1 MFLKLLNNIGGNT
14 DTIDFFNKV
23 DLATQKFIIN
33 SGKLNSIQLEEIRT
47 TAEWTDG
54 TNGVRTTLSGL
65 AESELDAAI
74 QAAAFSTAEQKATAS
89 TLGLGTATKGLLA
102 TMKAHPFMSI
112 TTAVG
117 IVIGAYSSWKQHQE
131 QNRQAAEDTAQTY
144 AETSKAIEDY
154 SKRYGELRTALLNA
168 KGNEEETYNIK
179 KQLLDLQKELN
190 DKYGDEYG
198 KLNLVT
204 DAYRDQTEAIK
215 NLNKETAQK
224 YLNENEA
231 DIRTANKKMTEDKHY
246 NLSYTGLVG
255 TTEEGKALI
264 EIAKKYEDSGVTL
277 QDELGTGDYTQFSIH
292 LNANAETAYETINAF
307 ETDVKKKAK
316 ELGDEHLFDDVIE
329 ISSKELNRSKSIIDG
344 YGKRYIQALTYE
356 IVVDDNLSPQYN
368 QAIQAVQD
376 YNEALLKSDT
386 PYNDESVITAYN
398 NLKELK
404 SVIYDN
410 EEEWGKY
417 SSVIDTVFDQADT
430 KLIGFTQ
437 KLQNNWWGIGDL
449 TSKIKEENYTDT
461 DLKALWDSGQAGLN
475 FIVLAARAQLC
486 GVAVDELIPILTQ
499 LDIVQKDLDNDI
511 PELNVIKNKEEMIS
525 SINQL
530 SEGFESL
537 DRIMSSIGGSD
548 PFDFSL
554 LTDSKFKDTFGDLGD
569 SYTDFIDTISNSPKD
584 INACQAAFN
593 ELITAWLN
601 SDNVLSGI
609 SDDTVG
615 ITENMLQAMGVVN
628 ADQIAQNA
636 LAKAKAQTAWE
647 TQNLNVRTAEGIQLL
662 AEEAGFTGEA
672 EKAFISY
679 LVQKLLAETPPDVSG
694 DISALAN
701 IVDSLGIATSAWQK
715 YYTVKARMAEIA
727 ADPNYVGTD
736 DFGNPVSKETVL
748 QQYTDIANMY
758 QQEAIEELEAQRTK
772 AIYNIR
778 KFSPANTGSS
788 KSPQSTELDLA
799 AESVNNLKQ
808 HLDLLTTD
816 LENTDPYSEKLPI
829 LKELIQTQ
837 EAYNN
842 ALQSQ
847 ADLYYDEYQ
856 KSLQSLP
863 QDLQEK
869 ISGYDSF
876 SIETIPETLKDAV
889 SKAQSYRDKWNSAT
903 ISIKQAGKELEN
915 LRLKQ
920 MDLAQ
925 ARLDD
930 KIGVVQNKAADIQNQ
945 MDEAEAMGLNATSE
959 QYRSLI
965 RLSRQ
970 EEKYNQNKLT
980 GLQAELL
987 LLDED
992 EDAYYDCLGAIQDC
1006 ENAISKCAQ
1015 NQAAYNKAILELPIQ
1030 YLEKAN
1036 DSLNDE
1042 LDELQ
1047 DKQDDLD
1054 SAIAGVT
1061 GHLQDQ
1067 IEAQQTLRDEAEE
1080 TAQKQIDAIQD
1091 EIDGLQKANDERK
1104 QQLDLEEKLYNL
1116 ERAKNQKTTRIFRE
1130 SEGGFVY
1137 EADSEAVRNAQN
1149 EYEDALFEQTIS
1161 DMEDKIRDIEES
1173 RDALLESYDLE
1184 IDRLQKIVES
1194 WDGIT
1199 EAIQRA
1205 KDMTMAGTILGS
1217 GWQDRVTSG
1226 DTGDLENASGQYEKN
1241 DREQTWAERQIEE
1254 NERLIRQ
1261 VEDYIEAW
1269 QTGQITIREARE
1281 EINDIVSDVMPEIEA
1296 NDERVSSLST
1306 YTSAWSNAQ
1315 TNVADSVAAVTETVL
1330 NNVDEL
1336 LATDARRQA
1345 VFDYATEWANS
1356 ALAVGG
1362 ALGSINEANAEAVLA
1377 EGTYL
1382 GQRISNLSV
1391 FQGTYSTM
1399 ASSISKMCHDIIT
1412 SCKEAEKA
1420 LKELSDDEDRYGYGQ
1435 GTTHARP
1442 GLHRVAEGNRPEI
1455 IIRNSGAAFLAK
1467 RETHYPFAGG
1477 ETVLNPSDTG
1487 HVLRGDH
1494 LEPID
1499 AGLPVLKDQQTRSL
1513 IDTLG
1518 QNAPLSI
1525 SGMPEAFSPS
1535 AGLTAGNVRQ
1545 ENVVVNFGDVN
1556 LPQVKDVDTFTR
1568 AIADGTLKSA
1578 LQQRLMRNK

>member
-1 MFLKLLNNIGGNT
+1 MTTWLDKLKSDVPIITDDFKNFASSWENITIAQTLNGWVEYVKSIGNT
-14 DTIDFFNKV
+14 DKELLKFLTDV
-23 DLATQKFIIN
+23 D
-33 SGKLNSIQLEEIRT
+33 SGKRSIKDIDAYIQSASSTTSKFGATLKAIGINLGIMLAINAGIWAVSKAWDHFANRIENLKHAAEKSTQEYSSLHSAIDSINGELKTTGTRIDELNQKDHLTFLEQEELEKLKNANEELERQLGNREALANVAKENANKAAKEYFDSQGTGQRYLGWDMSQVEVGNTRYGQESLDMYYGTQLEVAKQQVADYGNLLQQKTDIENRITDFQT
-47 TAEWTDG
+47 TNPSDYENSDDYQNLVLESNAI
-54 TNGVRTTLSGL
+54 NNALNMLKNSLS
-65 AESELDAAI
+65 E
-74 QAAAFSTAEQKATAS
+74 
-89 TLGLGTATKGLLA
+89 
-102 TMKAHPFMSI
+102 SI
-112 TTAVG
+112 TNFDKFDD
-117 IVIGAYSSWKQHQE
+117 S
-131 QNRQAAEDTAQTY
+131 
-144 AETSKAIEDY
+144 
-154 SKRYGELRTALLNA
+154 
-168 KGNEEETYNIK
+168 
-179 KQLLDLQKELN
+179 LDLEN
-190 DKYGDEYG
+190 D
-198 KLNLVT
+198 
-204 DAYRDQTEAIK
+204 Q
-215 NLNKETAQK
+215 
-224 YLNENEA
+224 
-231 DIRTANKKMTEDKHY
+231 
-246 NLSYTGLVG
+246 SY
-255 TTEEGKALI
+255 
-264 EIAKKYEDSGVTL
+264 
-277 QDELGTGDYTQFSIH
+277 
-292 LNANAETAYETINAF
+292 
-307 ETDVKKKAK
+307 
-316 ELGDEHLFDDVIE
+316 
-329 ISSKELNRSKSIIDG
+329 ID
-344 YGKRYIQALTYE
+344 
-356 IVVDDNLSPQYN
+356 
-368 QAIQAVQD
+368 
-376 YNEALLKSDT
+376 
-386 PYNDESVITAYN
+386 
-398 NLKELK
+398 
-404 SVIYDN
+404 
-410 EEEWGKY
+410 
-417 SSVIDTVFDQADT
+417 
-430 KLIGFTQ
+430 
-437 KLQNNWWGIGDL
+437 
-449 TSKIKEENYTDT
+449 
-461 DLKALWDSGQAGLN
+461 DLKAISDGYQKFFGNKKNPPQSFNEIWNSSSFVNSRKELESMAQAGTLSPATLN
-475 FIVLAARAQLC
+475 NN
-486 GVAVDELIPILTQ
+486 E
-499 LDIVQKDLDNDI
+499 
-511 PELNVIKNKEEMIS
+511 S
-525 SINQL
+525 YNQL
-530 SEGFESL
+530 LKGTGKTAKETCENIYAYVDSIDKANGATKQVEAKQALSHSEIISAINELSGGFESL
-537 DRIMSSIGGSD
+537 NQIMSSISGSD
-548 PFDFSL
+548 PFDYSL
-554 LTDSKFKDTFGDLGD
+554 LDDSTFKETFSGLGK
-569 SYTDFIDTISNSPKD
+569 SYTDFITTITKSPKD
-584 INACQAAFN
+584 ISACQSAFDD
-593 ELITAWLN
+593 LLTSWLN
-601 SDNVLSGI
+601 STGIIEGLSGNTKQLAIDMLSLLGVANAEEIVTEALVQKQNKLAAQKYFTKEASSDLENATLNEINQFLKETEVADITKMYLAQLALEKIAVNDAKIDTASDIEQIIGLANAAGASAKVI
-609 SDDTVG
+609 SDL
-615 ITENMLQAMGVVN
+615 EN
-628 ADQIAQNA
+628 
-636 LAKAKAQTAWE
+636 AKAVLGSSIADPNSEKYDPQR
-647 TQNLNVRTAEGIQLL
+647 VRTATDTIESIQ
-662 AEEAGFTGEA
+662 AGTYDFE
-672 EKAFISY
+672 F
-679 LVQKLLAETPPDVSG
+679 
-694 DISALAN
+694 DI
-701 IVDSLGIATSAWQK
+701 
-715 YYTVKARMAEIA
+715 
-727 ADPNYVGTD
+727 DPNKFKSATYNNRTTSRAGNSGSNSSQATEF
-736 DFGNPVSKETVL
+736 DF
-748 QQYTDIANMY
+748 
-758 QQEAIEELEAQRTK
+758 
-772 AIYNIR
+772 
-778 KFSPANTGSS
+778 
-788 KSPQSTELDLA
+788 A
-799 AESVNNLKQ
+799 AESVKNLKQ
-808 HLDLLTTD
+808 NLDLLTTD

-837 EAYNN
+837 EAYNY

-876 SIETIPETLKDAV
+876 SIETIPDTLKDAV
-889 SKAQSYRDKWNSAT
+889 SKAQSYRDKWNSTT
-903 ISIKQAGKELEN
+903 ISIKQAEKELEN

-945 MDEAEAMGLNATSE
+945 MDEAESMGLNATSK
-959 QYRSLI
+959 QYKSLI

-1080 TAQKQIDAIQD
+1080 TAKKQIDAIQN

-1137 EADSEAVRNAQN
+1137 EADSEAVRNAQS

-1205 KDMTMAGTILGS
+1205 KDMTMAGTILGA

-1226 DTGDLENASGQYEKN
+1226 DTGDFENVSGQYEKN
-1241 DREQTWAERQIEE
+1241 DREQTWTERQIEE

-1269 QTGQITIREARE
+1269 QMGQITIREARE

-1315 TNVADSVAAVTETVL
+1315 VNVADSVAATTAAAA

-1345 VFDYATEWANS
+1345 VFDYAAEWSNS

-1362 ALGSINEANAEAVLA
+1362 ALGSINEANAAAVLT

-1382 GQRISNLSV
+1382 GQRLLNLGA
-1391 FQGTYSTM
+1391 FQETYRSM
-1399 ASSISKMCHDIIT
+1399 ASSISTMCNSIVD
-1412 SCKEAEKA
+1412 SCREAEKA
-1420 LKELSDDEDRYGYGQ
+1420 MRELSNAEDRYGYGQ

-1477 ETVLNPSDTG
+1477 ETVLNPSDTR

-1494 LEPID
+1494 LEQID
-1499 AGLPVLKDQQTRSL
+1499 DGLPVLKDQQTRSL

-1518 QNAPLSI
+1518 QHAPLSI

>member
-1 MFLKLLNNIGGNT
+1 
-14 DTIDFFNKV
+14 
-23 DLATQKFIIN
+23 
-33 SGKLNSIQLEEIRT
+33 
-47 TAEWTDG
+47 
-54 TNGVRTTLSGL
+54 
-65 AESELDAAI
+65 
-74 QAAAFSTAEQKATAS
+74 
-89 TLGLGTATKGLLA
+89 
-102 TMKAHPFMSI
+102 MKAHPIMSI
-112 TTAVG
+112 TAVVG
-117 IVIGAYSSWKQHQE
+117 LAISAYSKWKQIQE
-131 QNRQAAEDTAQTY
+131 ENRQAAEDSAKNYAENIKSIETY
-144 AETSKAIEDY
+144 AKTY
-154 SKRYGELRTALLNA
+154 NELHTALLNA
-168 KGNEEETYNIK
+168 HGDEEKVYHIK
-179 KQLLDLQKELN
+179 KQLLDLQTELN
-190 DKYGDEYG
+190 EKYGDEYG

-204 DAYRDQTEAIK
+204 DAYHDQANAIY
-215 NLNKETAQK
+215 NLNKKLANNFLNTTPGLDTAEQEMKKERTYYLGSTGSLSNRSGREIHRAIQK
-224 YLNENEA
+224 YEDHGIELTPFHSKDVKGYTFKFVGDASQAKKVISDLESEIRELQKSYSDDNFISGILNYSTN
-231 DIRTANKKMTEDKHY
+231 
-246 NLSYTGLVG
+246 
-255 TTEEGKALI
+255 ALI
-264 EIAKKYEDSGVTL
+264 ENNKILEGYENQYSQMLISQIALSDDLSGTYSRALQAAQNYNDAILNSTNPFDDKKVYAALSEL
-277 QDELGTGDYTQFSIH
+277 QD
-292 LNANAETAYETINAF
+292 
-307 ETDVKKKAK
+307 
-316 ELGDEHLFDDVIE
+316 IE
-329 ISSKELNRSKSIIDG
+329 N
-344 YGKRYIQALTYE
+344 E
-356 IVVDDNLSPQYN
+356 IKN
-368 QAIQAVQD
+368 
-376 YNEALLKSDT
+376 NEAT
-386 PYNDESVITAYN
+386 
-398 NLKELK
+398 
-404 SVIYDN
+404 
-410 EEEWGKY
+410 WGKY
-417 SSVIDTVFDQADT
+417 SSVIDTVFDQ
-430 KLIGFTQ
+430 
-437 KLQNNWWGIGDL
+437 
-449 TSKIKEENYTDT
+449 TDT
-461 DLKALWDSGQAGLN
+461 RLIEFAQKVKKNEWSIGEIAGYVKDENHTDLEWQALADSNQAGYA
-475 FIVLAARAQLC
+475 FDALAVRAEYY
-486 GVAVDELIPILTQ
+486 GITINELISLLTR
-499 LDIVQKDLDNDI
+499 LNIVQSELTDNI

-584 INACQAAFN
+584 VNACQSAFDS
-593 ELITAWLN
+593 LLTSWLN
-601 SDNVLSGI
+601 STDIIEGLSDNTKQLTIDMLS
-609 SDDTVG
+609 S
-615 ITENMLQAMGVVN
+615 MGVAN
-628 ADQIAQNA
+628 
-636 LAKAKAQTAWE
+636 
-647 TQNLNVRTAEGIQLL
+647 
-662 AEEAGFTGEA
+662 AEEIVTEA
-672 EKAFISY
+672 
-679 LVQKLLAETPPDVSG
+679 LVQKQIKLAAQKYDTEVAS
-694 DISALAN
+694 SALEGATLNEINRILDEAEAAGISRAYLAQLQLEKIAVNDTKIDTTSDIDQIITLAN
-701 IVDSLGIATSAWQK
+701 AAGSSTKVLAKLARAKSVLNQYENGTLDLNVPGNNLLLSEAEYTLDQIENGSFDYEFQIDINKIKSGIYGNNTTSLS
-715 YYTVKARMAEIA
+715 
-727 ADPNYVGTD
+727 
-736 DFGNPVSKETVL
+736 
-748 QQYTDIANMY
+748 
-758 QQEAIEELEAQRTK
+758 
-772 AIYNIR
+772 
-778 KFSPANTGSS
+778 NTGSS

-945 MDEAEAMGLNATSE
+945 MDEAEAMGLNATSK
-959 QYRSLI
+959 QYKSLI

-992 EDAYYDCLGAIQDC
+992 GDAYYDCLGAIQDC

-1080 TAQKQIDAIQD
+1080 TAKKQIDAIQS

-1137 EADSEAVRNAQN
+1137 EADSEAVRNAQS

-1226 DTGDLENASGQYEKN
+1226 DTGDLENVSGQYEKN
-1241 DREQTWAERQIEE
+1241 DREQTWTERQIEE

-1269 QTGQITIREARE
+1269 QMGQITIREARE

-1296 NDERVSSLST
+1296 NDERVSSLSN

-1315 TNVADSVAAVTETVL
+1315 VNVADSVAATTAAAA

-1345 VFDYATEWANS
+1345 VFDYAAEWSNS

-1362 ALGSINEANAEAVLA
+1362 ALGSINEANAAAVLT

-1382 GQRISNLSV
+1382 GQRLLNLGA
-1391 FQGTYSTM
+1391 FQETYRSM
-1399 ASSISKMCHDIIT
+1399 ASSISTMCNSIVD
-1412 SCKEAEKA
+1412 SCQEAEEA
-1420 LKELSDDEDRYGYGQ
+1420 MRELSNAEDRYGYGQ

-1477 ETVLNPSDTG
+1477 ETVLNPSDTR

-1494 LEPID
+1494 LEQID
-1499 AGLPVLKDQQTRSL
+1499 DGLPVLKDQQTRSL

-1556 LPQVKDVDTFTR
+1556 LPQVRDVDTFTR

>member
-1 MFLKLLNNIGGNT
+1 
-14 DTIDFFNKV
+14 
-23 DLATQKFIIN
+23 
-33 SGKLNSIQLEEIRT
+33 
-47 TAEWTDG
+47 
-54 TNGVRTTLSGL
+54 
-65 AESELDAAI
+65 
-74 QAAAFSTAEQKATAS
+74 
-89 TLGLGTATKGLLA
+89 
-102 TMKAHPFMSI
+102 MKAHPIMSI
-112 TTAVG
+112 TAVVG
-117 IVIGAYSSWKQHQE
+117 LAISAYSKWKQLQE
-131 QNRQAAEDTAQTY
+131 ENRQAAEDSAKNYAENIKSIETY
-144 AETSKAIEDY
+144 AKTY
-154 SKRYGELRTALLNA
+154 NELHTALLNA
-168 KGNEEETYNIK
+168 HGDEEKVYHIK
-179 KQLLDLQKELN
+179 KQLLDLQTELN
-190 DKYGDEYG
+190 EKYGDEYG

-204 DAYRDQTEAIK
+204 DAYHDQANAIYT
-215 NLNKETAQK
+215 LNKKLANNFLNTTPGLDTAEQEMKKERTYYLGSTGSLSNRSGREIHRTIQK
-224 YLNENEA
+224 YEDHGIELTPFKSKDVKGYTFKFVGDASQAKKVISDLESEIRELQKSYSDDNFISGILNYSTN
-231 DIRTANKKMTEDKHY
+231 
-246 NLSYTGLVG
+246 
-255 TTEEGKALI
+255 ALI
-264 EIAKKYEDSGVTL
+264 ENNKILEGYENQYSQMLISQITLSDDLSGTYSRAMQAAQNYNNAILNSSNPFDDKEVYAALSEL
-277 QDELGTGDYTQFSIH
+277 QD
-292 LNANAETAYETINAF
+292 
-307 ETDVKKKAK
+307 
-316 ELGDEHLFDDVIE
+316 IE
-329 ISSKELNRSKSIIDG
+329 N
-344 YGKRYIQALTYE
+344 E
-356 IVVDDNLSPQYN
+356 IKN
-368 QAIQAVQD
+368 
-376 YNEALLKSDT
+376 
-386 PYNDESVITAYN
+386 
-398 NLKELK
+398 
-404 SVIYDN
+404 N
-410 EEEWGKY
+410 EETWGKY
-417 SSVIDTVFDQADT
+417 SSVIDTVFDQ
-430 KLIGFTQ
+430 
-437 KLQNNWWGIGDL
+437 
-449 TSKIKEENYTDT
+449 TDT
-461 DLKALWDSGQAGLN
+461 RLIEFAQKVKKNEWSIGEIAGYVKDENRTDLEWQALADSDQAGYA
-475 FIVLAARAQLC
+475 FDALAVRAEYY
-486 GVAVDELIPILTQ
+486 GITINELISLLTR
-499 LDIVQKDLDNDI
+499 LNIVQSELTYNS

-537 DRIMSSIGGSD
+537 DKIMSSIGGSD

-584 INACQAAFN
+584 VNACQSAFDS
-593 ELITAWLN
+593 LLTSWLN
-601 SDNVLSGI
+601 STDIIEGLSDNTKQLTIDMLSSIGVANAEEIVTAALVQKQIKLAAQKYDTEVASSALEGATLNEINRILDEAEAAGI
-609 SDDTVG
+609 SRAYLAQLQLGKIAVNDAKIDTASDIEQIISLANAAGASAKV
-615 ITENMLQAMGVVN
+615 ISDLEN
-628 ADQIAQNA
+628 
-636 LAKAKAQTAWE
+636 AKAVLGSSIADPNSEKYDPQR
-647 TQNLNVRTAEGIQLL
+647 VRTATDTIESI
-662 AEEAGFTGEA
+662 EAGTYDYEF
-672 EKAFISY
+672 
-679 LVQKLLAETPPDVSG
+679 
-694 DISALAN
+694 
-701 IVDSLGIATSAWQK
+701 GI
-715 YYTVKARMAEIA
+715 
-727 ADPNYVGTD
+727 DPNKFKSATYNNRTTSHAGNSGSNSSQATEF
-736 DFGNPVSKETVL
+736 DF
-748 QQYTDIANMY
+748 
-758 QQEAIEELEAQRTK
+758 
-772 AIYNIR
+772 
-778 KFSPANTGSS
+778 
-788 KSPQSTELDLA
+788 A
-799 AESVNNLKQ
+799 AESVKNLKQ

-847 ADLYYDEYQ
+847 ADLYYGEYQ

-863 QDLQEK
+863 QDLQDK

-889 SKAQSYRDKWNSAT
+889 SKAQSYRDKWNSTT

-945 MDEAEAMGLNATSE
+945 MDEAETMGLNATSK
-959 QYRSLI
+959 QYKSLI

-1054 SAIAGVT
+1054 SVIAGVT

-1080 TAQKQIDAIQD
+1080 TAKKQIDVIQN

-1137 EADSEAVRNAQN
+1137 EADSEAVRNAQS

-1161 DMEDKIRDIEES
+1161 YMEDKIRDIEES

-1226 DTGDLENASGQYEKN
+1226 DTGDFENVSGQYEKN
-1241 DREQTWAERQIEE
+1241 DREQTWTERQIEE

-1269 QTGQITIREARE
+1269 QMGQITIREARE

-1315 TNVADSVAAVTETVL
+1315 VNVADSVAATTAAAA

-1345 VFDYATEWANS
+1345 VFDYAAEWSNS

-1362 ALGSINEANAEAVLA
+1362 ALGSINEANAAAVLT

-1382 GQRISNLSV
+1382 GQRLLNLGA
-1391 FQGTYSTM
+1391 FQETYRSM
-1399 ASSISKMCHDIIT
+1399 ASSISTMCNSIVD
-1412 SCKEAEKA
+1412 SCREAEKA
-1420 LKELSDDEDRYGYGQ
+1420 MRELSNAEDRYGYGQ

-1477 ETVLNPSDTG
+1477 ETVLNPSDTR

-1494 LEPID
+1494 LEQID
-1499 AGLPVLKDQQTRSL
+1499 EGLPVLKDQQTRSL

-1518 QNAPLSI
+1518 QNVPLSI

>member
-1 MFLKLLNNIGGNT
+1 MNGEKLGPNDNRFLLELASDTKIADKNFKNFLSTVDTSGDLMLQYQNHLQSTSTVISKFGSTLKTIISNMAIVAGITLAIKGAAWAFDQVVHRQENLNNQATESVEAYKSLQGEVNNLNQELKTTATQMQELSKKPGLTFVEQDDLQNLKSSNEELERSIKLKETEAKIAANKARKDVLKSLNNT
-14 DTIDFFNKV
+14 FTHVSYVGWEEANTTNSQAELEKMSQYNNSSGTFLENAKKQLEDYDRYVAQKEALEKRLTEIKTAHPNNYTQNLDYNNMDAATVTLKGWISDVEVELNASSNEIDEFKQSLDPTQDSDLINSINEFQDEYIAKFNNTAKTATQSFNDIWNSPDFFNSKRALES
-23 DLATQKFIIN
+23 LAKA
-33 SGKLNSIQLEEIRT
+33 GKLTPDTLRSVEGYQQLLEATGR
-47 TAEWTDG
+47 
-54 TNGVRTTLSGL
+54 S
-65 AESELDAAI
+65 AESVV
-74 QAAAFSTAEQKATAS
+74 EQ
-89 TLGLGTATKGLLA
+89 
-102 TMKAHPFMSI
+102 
-112 TTAVG
+112 
-117 IVIGAYSSWKQHQE
+117 
-131 QNRQAAEDTAQTY
+131 
-144 AETSKAIEDY
+144 
-154 SKRYGELRTALLNA
+154 
-168 KGNEEETYNIK
+168 IK
-179 KQLLDLQKELN
+179 
-190 DKYGDEYG
+190 
-198 KLNLVT
+198 
-204 DAYRDQTEAIK
+204 
-215 NLNKETAQK
+215 
-224 YLNENEA
+224 
-231 DIRTANKKMTEDKHY
+231 
-246 NLSYTGLVG
+246 
-255 TTEEGKALI
+255 
-264 EIAKKYEDSGVTL
+264 SGV
-277 QDELGTGDYTQFSIH
+277 
-292 LNANAETAYETINAF
+292 IN
-307 ETDVKKKAK
+307 
-316 ELGDEHLFDDVIE
+316 
-329 ISSKELNRSKSIIDG
+329 SKSIQ
-344 YGKRYIQALTYE
+344 KTYIPTTKSE
-356 IVVDDNLSPQYN
+356 IISAINELS
-368 QAIQAVQD
+368 
-376 YNEALLKSDT
+376 
-386 PYNDESVITAYN
+386 
-398 NLKELK
+398 
-404 SVIYDN
+404 
-410 EEEWGKY
+410 G
-417 SSVIDTVFDQADT
+417 
-430 KLIGFTQ
+430 
-437 KLQNNWWGIGDL
+437 
-449 TSKIKEENYTDT
+449 
-461 DLKALWDSGQAGLN
+461 
-475 FIVLAARAQLC
+475 
-486 GVAVDELIPILTQ
+486 
-499 LDIVQKDLDNDI
+499 
-511 PELNVIKNKEEMIS
+511 
-525 SINQL
+525 
-530 SEGFESL
+530 GFESL
-537 DRIMSSIGGSD
+537 NQIMSSISGSD
-548 PFDFSL
+548 PFDYSL
-554 LTDSKFKDTFGDLGD
+554 LDDSTFKETFSGLGK
-569 SYTDFIDTISNSPKD
+569 SYTDFITTITKSPKD
-584 INACQAAFN
+584 ISACQSAFDD
-593 ELITAWLN
+593 LLTSWLN
-601 SDNVLSGI
+601 STGIIEGLSGNTKQLAIDMLSLLGVANAEEIVTEALVQKQNKLTAQKYFTKEASSDLENATLNEINQFLKETEVADITKMYLAQLALEKIAVNDAKIDTASDIEQIIGLANAAGASAKVI
-609 SDDTVG
+609 SDL
-615 ITENMLQAMGVVN
+615 EN
-628 ADQIAQNA
+628 
-636 LAKAKAQTAWE
+636 AKAVLGSSIADPNSEKYDPQR
-647 TQNLNVRTAEGIQLL
+647 VRTATDTIESIQ
-662 AEEAGFTGEA
+662 AGTYDFE
-672 EKAFISY
+672 F
-679 LVQKLLAETPPDVSG
+679 
-694 DISALAN
+694 DI
-701 IVDSLGIATSAWQK
+701 
-715 YYTVKARMAEIA
+715 
-727 ADPNYVGTD
+727 DPNKFKSATYNNRTTSRAGNSGSNSSQATEF
-736 DFGNPVSKETVL
+736 DF
-748 QQYTDIANMY
+748 
-758 QQEAIEELEAQRTK
+758 
-772 AIYNIR
+772 
-778 KFSPANTGSS
+778 
-788 KSPQSTELDLA
+788 A
-799 AESVNNLKQ
+799 AESVKNLKQ
-808 HLDLLTTD
+808 NLDLLTTD

-889 SKAQSYRDKWNSAT
+889 SKAQSYRDKWNSTT
-903 ISIKQAGKELEN
+903 ISIKQAEKELEN

-945 MDEAEAMGLNATSE
+945 MDEAEAMGLNATSK
-959 QYRSLI
+959 QYKSLI

-1080 TAQKQIDAIQD
+1080 TAKKQIDAIQN

-1137 EADSEAVRNAQN
+1137 EADSEAVRNAQS

-1226 DTGDLENASGQYEKN
+1226 DTGDFENVSGQYEKN
-1241 DREQTWAERQIEE
+1241 DREQTWTERQIEE

-1269 QTGQITIREARE
+1269 QMGQITIREARE

-1315 TNVADSVAAVTETVL
+1315 VNVADSVAATTAAAA

-1345 VFDYATEWANS
+1345 VFDYAAEWSNS

-1362 ALGSINEANAEAVLA
+1362 ALGSINEANAAAVLT

-1382 GQRISNLSV
+1382 GQRLLNLGA
-1391 FQGTYSTM
+1391 FQETYRSM
-1399 ASSISKMCHDIIT
+1399 ASSISTMCNSIVD
-1412 SCKEAEKA
+1412 SCREAEKA
-1420 LKELSDDEDRYGYGQ
+1420 MRELSNAEDRYGYGQ

-1477 ETVLNPSDTG
+1477 ETVLNPSDTR

-1494 LEPID
+1494 LEQID
-1499 AGLPVLKDQQTRSL
+1499 DGLPVLKDQQTRSL

-1518 QNAPLSI
+1518 QNVPLSI

>member
-1 MFLKLLNNIGGNT
+1 MNEKQAQAI
-14 DTIDFFNKV
+14 
-23 DLATQKFIIN
+23 FI
-33 SGKLNSIQLEEIRT
+33 
-47 TAEWTDG
+47 A
-54 TNGVRTTLSGL
+54 SGL
-65 AESELDAAI
+65 SDAELDAAV
-74 QAAAFSTAEQKATAS
+74 QAAVFSAAEQKATAS
-89 TLGLGTATKGLLA
+89 TLGFGTAAKGLWA

-131 QNRQAAEDTAQTY
+131 QNRQAAEDTARTY

-154 SKRYGELRTALLNA
+154 SKRYGELRTALLDA

-344 YGKRYIQALTYE
+344 YGKQYIQALTYE

-398 NLKELK
+398 NLIELK
-404 SVIYDN
+404 SAIYDN

-437 KLQNNWWGIGDL
+437 KLHNNWWGLGDL
-449 TSKIKEENYTDT
+449 TSIIKEENYTDT

-499 LDIVQKDLDNDI
+499 LDIVQKDLDNDS

-537 DRIMSSIGGSD
+537 DKIMSSIGGSD

-584 INACQAAFN
+584 VNACQSAFDS
-593 ELITAWLN
+593 LLTSWLN
-601 SDNVLSGI
+601 STDIIEGLSDNTKQLTIDMLS
-609 SDDTVG
+609 S
-615 ITENMLQAMGVVN
+615 MGVAN
-628 ADQIAQNA
+628 
-636 LAKAKAQTAWE
+636 
-647 TQNLNVRTAEGIQLL
+647 
-662 AEEAGFTGEA
+662 AEEIVTEA
-672 EKAFISY
+672 
-679 LVQKLLAETPPDVSG
+679 LVQKQIKLAAQKYDTEVAS
-694 DISALAN
+694 SALEGATLNEINRILDEAEAAGISRAYLAQLQLEKIAVNDTKIDTTSDIDQIITLAN
-701 IVDSLGIATSAWQK
+701 AAGSSTKVLAKLARAKSVLNQYENGTLDLNVPGNNLLLSEAEYTLDQIENGSFDYEFQIDINKIKSGIYGNNTTSLS
-715 YYTVKARMAEIA
+715 
-727 ADPNYVGTD
+727 
-736 DFGNPVSKETVL
+736 
-748 QQYTDIANMY
+748 
-758 QQEAIEELEAQRTK
+758 
-772 AIYNIR
+772 
-778 KFSPANTGSS
+778 NTGSS

-808 HLDLLTTD
+808 NLDLLTTD
-816 LENTDPYSEKLPI
+816 LENTDPYSKKLPI

-903 ISIKQAGKELEN
+903 ISIKQAEKELEN
-915 LRLKQ
+915 PRLKQ

-945 MDEAEAMGLNATSE
+945 MDEAESMGLNATSK
-959 QYRSLI
+959 QYKSLI

-1054 SAIAGVT
+1054 SAISGVT

-1080 TAQKQIDAIQD
+1080 TAKKQIDAIQN

-1137 EADSEAVRNAQN
+1137 EADSEAVRNAQS

-1161 DMEDKIRDIEES
+1161 DMEDKIRDIEEF

-1226 DTGDLENASGQYEKN
+1226 DTGDYENVSGQYEKN
-1241 DREQTWAERQIEE
+1241 DREQTWTERQIEE

-1269 QTGQITIREARE
+1269 QMGQITIREARE

-1315 TNVADSVAAVTETVL
+1315 VNVADSVAATTAAAA

-1345 VFDYATEWANS
+1345 VFDYAAEWSNS

-1362 ALGSINEANAEAVLA
+1362 ALGSINEANAAAVLT

-1382 GQRISNLSV
+1382 GQRLLNLGA
-1391 FQGTYSTM
+1391 FQETYRSM
-1399 ASSISKMCHDIIT
+1399 ASSISTMCNSIVD
-1412 SCKEAEKA
+1412 SCREAEKA
-1420 LKELSDDEDRYGYGQ
+1420 MRELSNAEDRYGYGQ

-1477 ETVLNPSDTG
+1477 ETVLNPSDTR

-1494 LEPID
+1494 LEQID
-1499 AGLPVLKDQQTRSL
+1499 DGLPVLKDQQTRSL

-1518 QNAPLSI
+1518 QNVPLSI

>member
-1 MFLKLLNNIGGNT
+1 MLDKVLKPSPIPLKVEQALEMLNGKNISTIKTVEELGNTVGYTNEQFFNFAKQADLSGDLLQQYKDYIGPATSLTAKFGATLKSAVANIGIMLAVNTLIWAVSKAWDHFANRVENVKENAAASAQNYRDLTSEIESTNAKLEATGRRIDELNAKKNLSLVEQNELSKLQDTNEELQRHLDIKNAIKNSEFNKARNDAKKYFDTFETYSSSDYKIDPRLIAYKFGKTISQPYLDYGNQIDKANEYTTLLDNLQKDIQIREKLIADLVTDDPEHYQKDSKYKNAVKELEDLEENATQTQAVLEDLYKNFDEFDDYLLPDEDADLINSINTFYDNYFKALHKQEVNYEKAIQGVLKKEQFVTLSDELITLGKDGSLSIDILNSNFPELVGWLNKAGISAEQLYQYIMALSDPNAVNRAALSEQLKEGFIKNKTIGDSGSSKAFFEWYNEKSDEEIQILYGIKKDNDTSTWNFQDFDAQIAKRLQTELTVEANFDTKFTGPEYRETRDELIELAQSGELSEETLSSGVRFKNILQYLGVSAKDAAESINEYAKSTTTVSSAIDRLSDISSLISSANKDIEENGTIQT
-14 DTIDFFNKV
+14 DTLQKIISKYPELDLVVSQYLAGLSNEKELISSLTSVYNQDVSDYKSAMVYKLSDDETFWQNIVANNKT
-23 DLATQKFIIN
+23 LF
-33 SGKLNSIQLEEIRT
+33 E
-47 TAEWTDG
+47 
-54 TNGVRTTLSGL
+54 TLSEGYGQDISNYQSLAIAKAKIDAELIKSLQGAWSKYYNIIYDPINGL
-65 AESELDAAI
+65 AELSGGPDLSKASSHGTTATPEQQAAWSAATKQINQYNALIRQLNEAANVEISVDLPSFADLGGNKAAGSSASNFSNTTELD
-74 QAAAFSTAEQKATAS
+74 F
-89 TLGLGTATKGLLA
+89 
-102 TMKAHPFMSI
+102 
-112 TTAVG
+112 
-117 IVIGAYSSWKQHQE
+117 
-131 QNRQAAEDTAQTY
+131 AAE
-144 AETSKAIEDY
+144 S
-154 SKRYGELRTALLNA
+154 
-168 KGNEEETYNIK
+168 
-179 KQLLDLQKELN
+179 
-190 DKYGDEYG
+190 
-198 KLNLVT
+198 
-204 DAYRDQTEAIK
+204 IK
-215 NLNKETAQK
+215 NLK
-224 YLNENEA
+224 YQLDSLN
-231 DIRTANKKMTEDKHY
+231 
-246 NLSYTGLVG
+246 
-255 TTEEGKALI
+255 
-264 EIAKKYEDSGVTL
+264 
-277 QDELGTGDYTQFSIH
+277 
-292 LNANAETAYETINAF
+292 
-307 ETDVKKKAK
+307 
-316 ELGDEHLFDDVIE
+316 
-329 ISSKELNRSKSIIDG
+329 
-344 YGKRYIQALTYE
+344 
-356 IVVDDNLSPQYN
+356 
-368 QAIQAVQD
+368 
-376 YNEALLKSDT
+376 
-386 PYNDESVITAYN
+386 
-398 NLKELK
+398 
-404 SVIYDN
+404 
-410 EEEWGKY
+410 
-417 SSVIDTVFDQADT
+417 
-430 KLIGFTQ
+430 
-437 KLQNNWWGIGDL
+437 
-449 TSKIKEENYTDT
+449 T
-461 DLKALWDSGQAGLN
+461 DLD
-475 FIVLAARAQLC
+475 
-486 GVAVDELIPILTQ
+486 
-499 LDIVQKDLDNDI
+499 
-511 PELNVIKNKEEMIS
+511 
-525 SINQL
+525 
-530 SEGFESL
+530 
-537 DRIMSSIGGSD
+537 
-548 PFDFSL
+548 
-554 LTDSKFKDTFGDLGD
+554 
-569 SYTDFIDTISNSPKD
+569 
-584 INACQAAFN
+584 
-593 ELITAWLN
+593 
-601 SDNVLSGI
+601 
-609 SDDTVG
+609 
-615 ITENMLQAMGVVN
+615 
-628 ADQIAQNA
+628 
-636 LAKAKAQTAWE
+636 
-647 TQNLNVRTAEGIQLL
+647 
-662 AEEAGFTGEA
+662 
-672 EKAFISY
+672 
-679 LVQKLLAETPPDVSG
+679 
-694 DISALAN
+694 
-701 IVDSLGIATSAWQK
+701 
-715 YYTVKARMAEIA
+715 
-727 ADPNYVGTD
+727 
-736 DFGNPVSKETVL
+736 
-748 QQYTDIANMY
+748 
-758 QQEAIEELEAQRTK
+758 
-772 AIYNIR
+772 
-778 KFSPANTGSS
+778 
-788 KSPQSTELDLA
+788 
-799 AESVNNLKQ
+799 
-808 HLDLLTTD
+808 
-816 LENTDPYSEKLPI
+816 NTDPYSEKVPI
-829 LKELIQTQ
+829 LQELIKKQ
-837 EAYNN
+837 EEYSA

-856 KSLQSLP
+856 LSLSDLP
-863 QDLQEK
+863 KDLGDK
-869 ISGYDSF
+869 ITGFDSF

-889 SKAQSYRDKWNSAT
+889 SKAQSYRDKWNSTT
-903 ISIKQAGKELEN
+903 ISIKQAEKELEN

-945 MDEAEAMGLNATSE
+945 MDEAEAMGLNATSK
-959 QYRSLI
+959 QYKSLI

-1080 TAQKQIDAIQD
+1080 TAKKQIDAIQN

-1137 EADSEAVRNAQN
+1137 EADSEAVRNAQS

-1226 DTGDLENASGQYEKN
+1226 DTGDFENVSGQYEKN
-1241 DREQTWAERQIEE
+1241 DREQTWTERQIEE

-1269 QTGQITIREARE
+1269 QMGQITIREARE

-1315 TNVADSVAAVTETVL
+1315 VNVADSVAATTAAAA

-1345 VFDYATEWANS
+1345 VFDYAAEWSNS

-1362 ALGSINEANAEAVLA
+1362 ALGSINEANAAAVLT

-1382 GQRISNLSV
+1382 GQRLLNLGA
-1391 FQGTYSTM
+1391 FQETYRSM
-1399 ASSISKMCHDIIT
+1399 ASSISTMCNSIVD
-1412 SCKEAEKA
+1412 SCREAEKA
-1420 LKELSDDEDRYGYGQ
+1420 MRELSNAEDRYGYGQ

-1477 ETVLNPSDTG
+1477 ETVLNPSDTR

-1494 LEPID
+1494 LEQID
-1499 AGLPVLKDQQTRSL
+1499 DGLPVLKDQQTRSL

-1518 QNAPLSI
+1518 QNIPLSI

>member
-1 MFLKLLNNIGGNT
+1 
-14 DTIDFFNKV
+14 
-23 DLATQKFIIN
+23 
-33 SGKLNSIQLEEIRT
+33 
-47 TAEWTDG
+47 
-54 TNGVRTTLSGL
+54 
-65 AESELDAAI
+65 
-74 QAAAFSTAEQKATAS
+74 
-89 TLGLGTATKGLLA
+89 
-102 TMKAHPFMSI
+102 MKAHPIMSI
-112 TTAVG
+112 AAVVG
-117 IVIGAYSSWKQHQE
+117 LAISAYSKWKQIQE
-131 QNRQAAEDTAQTY
+131 ENRQAAEDSAKNYAENIKSIETY
-144 AETSKAIEDY
+144 AKTY
-154 SKRYGELRTALLNA
+154 NELHTALLNA
-168 KGNEEETYNIK
+168 HGDEEKVYHIK
-179 KQLLDLQKELN
+179 KQLLDLQTELN
-190 DKYGDEYG
+190 EKYGDEYG
-198 KLNLVT
+198 KLTLVT
-204 DAYRDQTEAIK
+204 DAYHDQANAIY
-215 NLNKETAQK
+215 NLNKKLANNFLNTTPGLDTAEQEMKKERTYYLGSTGSLSNRSGREIHRTIQK
-224 YLNENEA
+224 YEDHGIELTPFQSKDVKGYTFKFVGDASQAKKVISDLESEIRELQKSYSDDNFISGILNYSTN
-231 DIRTANKKMTEDKHY
+231 
-246 NLSYTGLVG
+246 
-255 TTEEGKALI
+255 ALI
-264 EIAKKYEDSGVTL
+264 ENNKILEGYENQYSQMLISQIALSDDLSGTYSRALQAAQNYNDAILNSTNPFDDNKVYAALSEL
-277 QDELGTGDYTQFSIH
+277 QD
-292 LNANAETAYETINAF
+292 
-307 ETDVKKKAK
+307 
-316 ELGDEHLFDDVIE
+316 IE
-329 ISSKELNRSKSIIDG
+329 N
-344 YGKRYIQALTYE
+344 E
-356 IVVDDNLSPQYN
+356 IKN
-368 QAIQAVQD
+368 
-376 YNEALLKSDT
+376 NEAT
-386 PYNDESVITAYN
+386 
-398 NLKELK
+398 
-404 SVIYDN
+404 
-410 EEEWGKY
+410 WGKY
-417 SSVIDTVFDQADT
+417 SSVIDTVFDQ
-430 KLIGFTQ
+430 
-437 KLQNNWWGIGDL
+437 
-449 TSKIKEENYTDT
+449 TDT
-461 DLKALWDSGQAGLN
+461 RLIEFAQKVKKNEWSIGEIAGYVKDENHTDLEWQALADSDQAGYA
-475 FIVLAARAQLC
+475 FDALAARAEYY
-486 GVAVDELIPILTQ
+486 GITINELISLLTR
-499 LDIVQKDLDNDI
+499 LNIVQSELTENS

-537 DRIMSSIGGSD
+537 DKIMSSIGGSD

-736 DFGNPVSKETVL
+736 DFGNPVSKGTVL

-837 EAYNN
+837 ESYNN

-889 SKAQSYRDKWNSAT
+889 SKAQSYRDKWNSTT
-903 ISIKQAGKELEN
+903 ISIKQAEKELEN

-945 MDEAEAMGLNATSE
+945 MDEAESMGLNATSK
-959 QYRSLI
+959 QYKSLI

-1054 SAIAGVT
+1054 GAIAGVT

-1067 IEAQQTLRDEAEE
+1067 IAAQQTLRDEAEE
-1080 TAQKQIDAIQD
+1080 TAKKQIDAIQN

-1137 EADSEAVRNAQN
+1137 EADSEAVRNAQS

-1205 KDMTMAGTILGS
+1205 KDMTMAGTILGA

-1226 DTGDLENASGQYEKN
+1226 DTGDFENVSGQYEKN
-1241 DREQTWAERQIEE
+1241 DREQTWTERQIEE

-1269 QTGQITIREARE
+1269 QMGQITIREARE

-1315 TNVADSVAAVTETVL
+1315 VNVADSVAATTAAAA

-1345 VFDYATEWANS
+1345 VFDYAAEWSNS

-1362 ALGSINEANAEAVLA
+1362 ALGSINEANAAAVLT

-1382 GQRISNLSV
+1382 GQRLLNLGA
-1391 FQGTYSTM
+1391 FQETYRSM
-1399 ASSISKMCHDIIT
+1399 ASSISTMCNSIVD
-1412 SCKEAEKA
+1412 SCREAEKA
-1420 LKELSDDEDRYGYGQ
+1420 MRELSNAEDRYGYGQ

-1477 ETVLNPSDTG
+1477 ETVLNPSDTR

-1494 LEPID
+1494 LEQID
-1499 AGLPVLKDQQTRSL
+1499 DGLPVLKDQQTRSL

-1518 QNAPLSI
+1518 QNIPLSI